1 MMEHEDRRMKFPEGI
16 FPFHEGRMLE
26 FRALKAMVTGDDEQ
40 AVRISCLHLLNK
52 VINGSVGVPEGPHYF
67 GNDGFL

>member
-1 MMEHEDRRMKFPEGI
+1 
-16 FPFHEGRMLE
+16 
-26 FRALKAMVTGDDEQ
+26 MVSGNDEQ
-40 AVRISCLHLLNK
+40 AVRIGFFHLLNK